1 MKKIILLPIILGSAL
16 LVTGGVIFTI
26 AVLNSTSNSTIVT
39 KTKKLDD
46 ETFSKFDINLETSD
60 VEFKV
65 SSDGSKKVVF
75 TETEKNYHT
84 CKVDNDTLIINQ
96 VDDRKWYETILD
108 FSQTSIKT
116 TIYLPA
122 DSYDNLKIKAATSDI
137 KVPSDFTFANA
148 YADVSTGNITFDAN
162 VTSDIDFESSTG
174 DMHLNKVNAKS
185 INLKASTGK
194 MFLDNINAEQGIIID
209 VHTGDSRL
217 NTVRA
222 GALNIKSS
230 TGKINLTDV
239 VTTGKMT
246 LETSTGDVYFDHCD
260 ASEISVKTSTG
271 DVKGSILTSKVIFAN
286 SSTGDRKYPQRTE
299 GGKFEINTST
309 GDINI
314 QLLD

>member
-16 LVTGGVIFTI
+16 LVTGGVVFTI
-26 AVLNSTSNSTIVT
+26 AIINSTSNSIIST
-39 KTKKLDD
+39 KTKNLEA
-46 ETFSKFDINLETSD
+46 ETFSKFDIDLETSD

-75 TETEKNYHT
+75 SETEKNHHT
-84 CKVDNDTLIINQ
+84 CKVENNTLIIKQ
-96 VDDRKWYETILD
+96 VDERKWYETILD
-108 FSQTSIKT
+108 FTQTSIKT

-122 DSYDNLKIKAATSDI
+122 DNYDSLKIKAATSDI
-137 KVPSDFTFANA
+137 KIPHDFSFVDA

-162 VTSDIDFESSTG
+162 VTSDIHFESSTG
-174 DMHLNKVNAKS
+174 DMRLNKVNAKS
-185 INLKASTGK
+185 IYLKASTGK
-194 MFLDNINAEQGIIID
+194 MFLDNMNVEQGITID

-222 GALNIKSS
+222 DSLNIKSS
-230 TGKINLTDV
+230 TGKMYLTDV

-246 LETSTGDVYFDHCD
+246 LEASTGDVYFDRCD

-286 SSTGDRKYPQRTE
+286 SSTGDRRYPQRTQ
-299 GGKFEINTST
+299 GGKFEISTST

-314 QLLD
+314 ELLD